1 MPATERA
8 RVSIARKWQ
17 AYVSGCYLPSKKCCL
32 RRRDTIALAISD
44 VSMHDNVTASIMYS
58 TSMCDA
64 AKAVAY
70 TLLFQGT
77 MSLLESET
85 TSIYPAFASP
95 TAATRAKAY
104 RLYTT
109 QKRRA
114 PSYFYCGS
122 AGGRPCRGRASR
134 FAEKISGL
142 ALVSAVY

>member
-1 MPATERA
+1 MAGLRVRLLSAKQEVLSPSSRHDTE
-8 RVSIARKWQ
+8 V
-17 AYVSGCYLPSKKCCL
+17 
-32 RRRDTIALAISD
+32 ALAISD

-58 TSMCDA
+58 TRLCDA

-70 TLLFQGT
+70 TLVFQGT

-122 AGGRPCRGRASR
+122 AGGAAVPRAGQQVCG
-134 FAEKISGL
+134 ED
-142 ALVSAVY
+142 